1 MITFGPWS
9 SSFCFSGRA
18 SPLKLNLKLNI
29 KLLRN
34 NSKYNFNIISS
45 VATKSLFPLVCCR
58 SAQLFIYEYKI
69 TKILRNLQVFSA
81 CRAAATGAWFSSDWR
96 KFCFRPLERLF
107 PPIGKPKTARRAP
120 RNYFWVLTF
129 FNKIRAY
136 PPTPPEG
143 MGASI
148 ALVRLNRQTN
158 PSSWKGEARWG
169 WFPVRAN
176 L

>member
-1 MITFGPWS
+1 MQEFLCS
-9 SSFCFSGRA
+9 R
-18 SPLKLNLKLNI
+18 
-29 KLLRN
+29 KLLTGGW
-34 NSKYNFNIISS
+34 ISFD
-45 VATKSLFPLVCCR
+45 KR
-58 SAQLFIYEYKI
+58 I
-69 TKILRNLQVFSA
+69 
-81 CRAAATGAWFSSDWR
+81 
-96 KFCFRPLERLF
+96 FCFRPLERLF

-169 WFPVRAN
+169 
-176 L
+176 